1 MAKDR
6 DFSDCLDFWNQLI
19 TSSGYHQI
27 YYLIQLAS
35 KSKETM
41 SQITMSRSTYKDKSC
56 TCLHNKYVRHKLITN
71 IMMKLE

>member
-6 DFSDCLDFWNQLI
+6 DFSDCLDFRNQLI

-41 SQITMSRSTYKDKSC
+41 SQITMSWSTYKGWKLHML
-56 TCLHNKYVRHKLITN
+56 TQQICLT
-71 IMMKLE
+71 